1 MEVDPASSEVTRL
14 LCQAVYARPDRVKM
28 VKAWWRKIRG
38 KRGKAKKPRRSTRRP
53 IYLEGSDDC
62 PTLGEPTAQWVVDHV
77 LHGPP
82 LPVPSYGFDLVPVT
96 AHSLRARRRRWARR
110 ACILILCGLVAYAAP
125 CAFAIWAA
133 AVIVALFLR
142 WAAFRA
148 IRKVG
153 RTRWAPSRRV
163 AYVVL
168 LIPWLLAL
176 IPYEPAGGDA
186 LELRFELALLPFGL
200 AVVVALVYAA
210 DRLVARA
217 ALGALAR
224 EGVSSD
230 GLPWAAAKARHRM
243 TEIGKAQSQ
252 LALPYDALERFVGAG
267 RDVWGPARISIPLQ
281 PKDAEESVRP
291 FGEAELLRCVGI
303 ALKELG
309 RGAREITDPLP
320 GFSMERILGLPAARW
335 LQRTRETN
343 VELSD
348 LIGLGRRSPSGVPDR
363 LYLRAQCISWDGQIV
378 VSVFVHAALEAG
390 ELRLTIRPHVI
401 TPLYNEL
408 RVADLPARTR
418 GARLLR
424 WLAAQSLLD
433 TLMGPLAVWRLV
445 ARLGEKAEG
454 RVEEEAPVSLRD
466 RYSTEEVTDMH
477 QGDDAKR
484 HVVLMQSCVFRTVAE
499 YLDEQGID
507 LTAYER
513 QVAAVTNNIL
523 VYGDNNA
530 PIQNVAGSG
539 ISGVGQDNKNQGD
552 K

>member
-1 MEVDPASSEVTRL
+1 
-14 LCQAVYARPDRVKM
+14 LCQAVYARPDRVKA
-28 VKAWWRKIRG
+28 VKAWWRRIRG
-38 KRGKAKKPRRSTRRP
+38 KAGNPKKPRRSTRRP

-62 PTLGEPTAQWVVDHV
+62 PPLGEPTAQWVVDHV

-82 LPVPSYGFDLVPVT
+82 LPVPSYGFDLVPVV

-110 ACILILCGLVAYAAP
+110 VCVLILCGLVAYAAP
-125 CAFAIWAA
+125 WAFAIWAA
-133 AVIVALFLR
+133 VVFVALVVR

-153 RTRWAPSRRV
+153 LTRWKPSPRL
-163 AYVVL
+163 AYVALFV
-168 LIPWLLAL
+168 PWLLAL
-176 IPYEPAGGDA
+176 LPYEPVAGVA
-186 LELRFELALLPFGL
+186 RVRVEVALLPFVL
-200 AVVVALVYAA
+200 AMVVALAYVA

-217 ALGALAR
+217 ALGPLMR
-224 EGVSSD
+224 ESVSTHD
-230 GLPWAAAKARHRM
+230 LPWVTARAERRM
-243 TEIGKAQSQ
+243 SEMGKDQSRPE
-252 LALPYDALERFVGAG
+252 LPYDASERFVGAG
-267 RDVWGPARISIPLQ
+267 RDVWGPARISIPLKA
-281 PKDAEESVRP
+281 KDAEESVKP
-291 FGEAELLRCVGI
+291 FGEAELLRRVGA
-303 ALKELG
+303 ALNELG

-320 GFSMERILGLPAARW
+320 GFSMERVVGLPAARW
-335 LQRTRETN
+335 LQRTREAK
-343 VELSD
+343 VELPD
-348 LIGLGRRSPSGVPDR
+348 LSGLGRKSPSGVPDR

-390 ELRLTIRPHVI
+390 ELRLTVRPHVM
-401 TPLYNEL
+401 TPLHNEL
-408 RVADLPARTR
+408 RVVATPAQKR
-418 GARLLR
+418 GVRLLG
-424 WLAAQSLLD
+424 WLAVQSLLD
-433 TLMGPLAVWRLV
+433 TTVGPAALWRLV

-454 RVEEEAPVSLRD
+454 RVEEEDPVSLRD

-499 YLDEQGID
+499 YLEEQGVD
-507 LTAYER
+507 LAAYER

-539 ISGVGQDNKNQGD
+539 ISGVGQDNTNQGG